1 MRLPQPGLYAVGDV
15 NGISLLDRTVFSQ
28 ASVAIGSIL
37 GEESRFD
44 YFWIPR
50 CVHTEPSAAA
60 VGLTQEEA
68 TAHGFDC
75 MAISEDIRLVSDDAR
90 SIADP
95 EPTFLKIVIESR
107 SRRLLGCLVVAIMHR
122 RFGVSIDKLREI
134 PLAQPSASE
143 ALMGAL
149 RKLDLVH

>member
-1 MRLPQPGLYAVGDV
+1 
-15 NGISLLDRTVFSQ
+15 
-28 ASVAIGSIL
+28 SIL
-37 GEESRFD
+37 GGESRFD
-44 YFWIPR
+44 YSWIPR

-75 MAISEDIRLVSDDAR
+75 MAVSEDIRLVSDDAR

-107 SRRLLGCLVVAIMHR
+107 SRRLLGCLVVGGHAPAIVNVAAIAMR
-122 RFGVSIDKLREI
+122 SGVSIDKLREI

-143 ALMGAL
+143 ALIGAL
-149 RKLDLVH
+149 RKLDLVY

>member
-1 MRLPQPGLYAVGDV
+1 
-15 NGISLLDRTVFSQ
+15 
-28 ASVAIGSIL
+28 
-37 GEESRFD
+37 
-44 YFWIPR
+44 
-50 CVHTEPSAAA
+50 
-60 VGLTQEEA
+60 LTQEEA

-75 MAISEDIRLVSDDAR
+75 IAVSEDNRLVSDDAR

-107 SRRLLGCLVVAIMHR
+107 SRRLLGCLVVGDHAPAIVNVAAIAMR
-122 RFGVSIDKLREI
+122 SGVSIDKLREI